1 MQKSCVFMG
10 SIPIGALF
18 FMRIENMLLLSQSDT
33 YIEII
38 SDLDN
43 LERDINLWCR
53 FKGEEF
59 VDKKQILNENKLK
72 KGNFIYTI
80 KKKTQTKFETF
91 DPSLNIAPQGHGLAP
106 NGVDIELASPN
117 YHFNFNSNNEIWSN
131 NLEHIYEESKRSQ
144 WNATTDISWDKIPA
158 FSKEMEFAIAQI
170 MTYLTE
176 NEFSALYIPSK
187 FLSQISPY
195 FTSIPMLLSSIIG
208 DESRHIEA
216 FIKRANATGLGVQ
229 YSTITTQQ
237 SLYSL
242 WKEEDYFKSSFLLH
256 VMGEGTF
263 IDLLRFIEE
272 SFISLDDKE
281 SAYLLSLARRDE
293 TRHVAYGM
301 SNIKHT
307 ISQNPSVISKLK
319 EVVFNRK
326 NYLDNQSSESSL
338 LLESLAIMRGGNSDS
353 SSISQGFEEVLELKK
368 KMEKNRTK
376 RLIECGIDEDL
387 ANDLS
392 KAHTPNFM

>member
-1 MQKSCVFMG
+1 MD
-10 SIPIGALF
+10 SIPTGMLF
-18 FMRIENMLLLSQSDT
+18 FMRLENMLLLSQNGT

-43 LERDINLWCR
+43 LERDINLWCI

-59 VDKKQILNENKLK
+59 IDKKYISNTNKSK
-72 KGNFIYTI
+72 KGNFLYTI
-80 KKKTQTKFETF
+80 KKKTPTKFQKF
-91 DPSLNIAPQGHGLAP
+91 DPNLNIAPTTHGLAP
-106 NGVDIELASPN
+106 NGVEIELSSPN
-117 YHFNFNSNNEIWSN
+117 YYFNINNNNEIWSN

-144 WNATTDISWDKIPA
+144 WNATTDIAWDEIPH
-158 FSKEMEFAIAQI
+158 FSKELEFAIAQI

-176 NEFSALYIPSK
+176 NEFSALYIPSR

-216 FIKRANATGLGVQ
+216 FIKRANITGLGVQ
-229 YSTITTQQ
+229 YSSLTTQQ

-242 WKEEDYFKSSFLLH
+242 WNEKDYFKSSFLLH

-263 IDLLRFIEE
+263 IDLLRFLED
-272 SFISLDDKE
+272 SFNELGDIQ
-281 SAYLLSLARRDE
+281 SAYLLSLARKDE

-307 ISQNPSVISKLK
+307 ISQNPNIIHRLK
-319 EVVFNRK
+319 EVVFARK
-326 NYLDNQSSESSL
+326 NYLDNQSNESSL
-338 LLESLAIMRGGNSDS
+338 LLESMAILKGGNNT
-353 SSISQGFEEVLELKK
+353 SQAITRGFDEVLELKK
-368 KMEKNRTK
+368 KMEQSRTK